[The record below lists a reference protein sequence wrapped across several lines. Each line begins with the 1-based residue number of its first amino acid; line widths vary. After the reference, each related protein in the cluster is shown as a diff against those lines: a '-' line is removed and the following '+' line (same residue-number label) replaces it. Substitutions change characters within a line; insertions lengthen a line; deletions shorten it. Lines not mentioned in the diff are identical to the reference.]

1 MCGINGV
8 IAFTDKGL
16 SSLSYIEAATSCL
29 EKRGPDKQGIF
40 RNGKIAFGH
49 TRLSII
55 DTSDLASQPMQDS
68 TGRYT
73 IIFNGEFF
81 NFKEHRSFVLDQGI
95 KLKSESDTEVLLY
108 LYILEGEKCLER
120 VNGFFSFAIYDKEKQ
135 SVFIARDRIGIKPLL
150 YYFDEDK
157 FLFSSELKS
166 LMSLGIPKKIDKS
179 SLYTYLQL
187 NYIPGPHSI
196 FEGVRKLLPGH
207 SISLNISHKANK
219 VIENKYYEI
228 PVADPVGKINSELGT
243 YENQQRHFRELLEK
257 SVQRRL
263 ISDVPLGTFLSG
275 GIDSSVITA
284 IAAKNTQHLK
294 TFSIGFK
301 DEPMFDETKFAELV
315 ARKYNTDHTVFKLS
329 NDDLFQNIFNAL
341 DYLDEPFADSSAL
354 NVYILSKETRK
365 HVTVALSGDGADEL
379 FGGYNKHAAEHKARS
394 GGILNSLLKE
404 STILLQSLPQSRNT
418 RSGNIIR
425 KAARMAEGLH
435 LDHHDRYWRWAS
447 FESEAKAAEFLWD
460 DSIPDPIEKEYSE
473 RKDFHLRFL
482 KSVHSLQEVLYTDM
496 QLVLVNDMLVKV
508 DMMSMANSL
517 EVRVPFL
524 DHTVVDYAFSLP
536 IQSKIDG
543 SGRKK
548 ILRDTFRHDLPTELY
563 SRSKKGFEVPL
574 LKWFR
579 KDLRSLIDN
588 EYLGKEFIEEQKL
601 FRYEK
606 VKMLKQKLFSKNPG
620 DSHAQVWALLVFQH
634 WWKKWMVG

>member
-1 MCGINGV
+1 MCGISGV

-16 SSLSYIEAATSCL
+16 SSLDRIEAATACL
-29 EKRGPDKQGIF
+29 QNRGPDKQGIF
-40 RNGKIAFGH
+40 RDPQIALGH

-55 DTSDLASQPMQDS
+55 DTSDAASQPMQDPS
-68 TGRYT
+68 GRFT
-73 IIFNGEFF
+73 IVFNGEFF
-81 NFKEHRSFVLDQGI
+81 NFKEHRDHVISQGVT
-95 KLKSESDTEVLLY
+95 LQSESDTEVLLQ

-120 VNGFFSFAIYDKEKQ
+120 VNGFFAFAIYDKVKQ

-150 YYFDEDK
+150 YYSDIDR
-157 FLFSSELKS
+157 FLFASEMKA
-166 LMSLGIPKKIDKS
+166 MMALGAPKVLDET

-196 FEGVRKLLPGH
+196 FKGVRKLMPGH
-207 SISLNISHKANK
+207 SITLDLKGGAND
-219 VIENKYYEI
+219 IRENKYYQI
-228 PVADPVGKINSELGT
+228 PLLKAEERSAVSSDS
-243 YENQQRHFRELLEK
+243 YESQQKKFRELLEA

-284 IAAKNTQHLK
+284 IAAKHSPGLK
-294 TFSIGFK
+294 TFSIGFR
-301 DEPMFDETKFAELV
+301 DEPLFDETRYAELV
-315 ARKYNTDHTVFKLS
+315 AKKHNTDHQVFKLS
-329 NDDLFQNIFNAL
+329 NDDLFDNLFHAL

-354 NVYILSKETRK
+354 NVFILSKETRK

-394 GGILNSLLKE
+394 GGILNNLLRG
-404 STILLQSLPQSRNT
+404 SAPLLQSLPQSRNT

-425 KAARMAEGLH
+425 KASKMAEGLH
-435 LDHHDRYWRWAS
+435 LDHHERYWRWAS
-447 FESEAKAAEFLWD
+447 FETDKKAAEFLWD
-460 DSIPDPIEKEYSE
+460 SAVPASIETEYDG
-473 RKDFHLRFL
+473 RKSFQLRYL
-482 KSVHSLQEVLYTDM
+482 RHVHSLQEVLYTDM

-536 IQSKIDG
+536 IESKIDS

-548 ILRDTFRHDLPTELY
+548 IVRDTFRNDLPPELY
-563 SRSKKGFEVPL
+563 TRSKKGFEVPL

-579 KDLRSLIDN
+579 KELRSLIEN
-588 EYLGKEFIEEQKL
+588 EYLSQAFIEGQNI

-606 VKMLKQKLFSKNPG
+606 VQALKQKLYSKNPG
-620 DSHAQVWALLVFQH
+620 DSAAQIWALIVFQH
-634 WWKKWMVG
+634 WWKKWMKD